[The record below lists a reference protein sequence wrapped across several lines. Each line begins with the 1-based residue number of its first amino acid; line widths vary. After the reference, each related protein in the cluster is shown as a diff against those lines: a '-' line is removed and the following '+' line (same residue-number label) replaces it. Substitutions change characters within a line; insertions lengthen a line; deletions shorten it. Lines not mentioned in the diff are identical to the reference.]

1 MVSMIIGTLRLQP
14 GPDRR
19 ADVLELLR
27 SIQGPVRA
35 QPGCAELDIY
45 DAQGEGAEPMIVLM
59 ARWESR
65 EALEAHLRSEI
76 YRRILTAIEL
86 SGGPPDIRFEHVS
99 ACEGIELIERSRG
112 VGRTAAG

>member
-1 MVSMIIGTLRLQP
+1 MIIGTLRLQP

-35 QPGCAELDIY
+35 QPGCVAAHIY
-45 DAQGEGAEPMIVLM
+45 DEQGAEPAIVLVE
-59 ARWESR
+59 RWESQ
-65 EALEAHLRSEI
+65 ETLEAHLRSET
-76 YRRILTAIEL
+76 YRRILAAIEL

-99 ACEGIELIERSRG
+99 ACEGIELIERSRNAG
-112 VGRTAAG
+112 GPAGR